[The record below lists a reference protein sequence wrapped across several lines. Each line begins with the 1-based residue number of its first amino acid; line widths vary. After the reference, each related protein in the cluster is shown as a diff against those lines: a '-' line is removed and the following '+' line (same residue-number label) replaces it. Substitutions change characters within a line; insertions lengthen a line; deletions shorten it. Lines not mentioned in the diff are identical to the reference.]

1 MTTIDRILNELKE
14 GKTISKALGAVYEK
28 RIVYIPFN
36 DADLDV
42 EIYKLKMPNRTTN
55 ALMRNRLKTIGD
67 IVEYA
72 DNNRDGLRDI
82 QNLGKTSIIDLMERV
97 LDYCWDHMSVR
108 ERAELL
114 LDLVERNKEFERV

>member
-1 MTTIDRILNELKE
+1 MKTIDRILNELKA
-14 GKTISKALGAVYEK
+14 GKTISQALSAVYEK
-28 RIVYIPFN
+28 RIVHIPFN

-55 ALMRNRLKTIGD
+55 ALMRHRLKTIGD
-67 IVEYA
+67 VVEYA
-72 DNNRDGLRDI
+72 DNNRDGLRDV

>member
-1 MTTIDRILNELKE
+1 MKTIDRILNELKA

-82 QNLGKTSIIDLMERV
+82 QNLGKTSIMDLMERV
-97 LDYCWDHMSVR
+97 LDYCWDHMTVR

>member
-1 MTTIDRILNELKE
+1 MKTIDRILNELKA
-14 GKTISKALGAVYEK
+14 GKTISQALSAVYEK
-28 RIVYIPFN
+28 RIVHIPFN
-36 DADLDV
+36 DADIDV